1 MANFNDRKWRR
12 EQLLSEGSNA
22 DRWFNNLIYSYE
34 KGLKSPDLRDRAE
47 RKLYIKQVKDFFSK
61 VREEKEPVVE
71 AGSPWERLQ
80 KVWKLRD
87 EALDVEHNIIMRTK
101 ELAQL
106 YKDMEQEAE
115 PEGGKVAD
123 KYGRQIEKLEKILK
137 KDRAILKMY
146 NKKIDKLEMS

>member
-47 RKLYIKQVKDFFSK
+47 RKSYIKQVKDFFSK
-61 VREEKEPVVE
+61 VREEKEKVVE
-71 AGSPWERLQ
+71 AGNPWERLQ

-87 EALDVEHNIIMRTK
+87 EAMDVETNIIMRTK